1 MRSPRVSRRYGRPAA
16 ATGVALGLVAVA
28 GGIANASAA
37 CPPATVVGGTGTIF
51 MSQAYIDN
59 MAANDVVI
67 VAQRPIS
74 VTSENTFTTTIWN
87 LVDGAAAP
95 DLQACTGTIQL
106 DAGSLVTNSVTGA
119 QVLLNDIRLNLAT
132 DTIEYT
138 VSTPNGDVTIDG
150 LKLEGVQ
157 GGYVAGDYGSYS
169 ASEVFMTP
177 SASADLDQ
185 VLGTSAFLDTK
196 VFGAFTATFKLSAP
210 VAHPGLVYCG

>member
-1 MRSPRVSRRYGRPAA
+1 VSRRLWRPAA
-16 ATGVALGLVAVA
+16 ATGAALALVAAA

-37 CPPATVVGGTGTIF
+37 CPPPTVVSGTGTIF

-87 LVDGAAAP
+87 LADGAAAP
-95 DLQACTGTIQL
+95 DLRACTGTIQL

-119 QVLLNDIRLNLAT
+119 RILLDDIRLDLAT
-132 DTIEYT
+132 DTIDYT
-138 VSTPNGDVTIDG
+138 VATPNGEATIGG

-157 GGYVAGDYGSYS
+157 GGFVSGNYGSYS
-169 ASEVFMTP
+169 ASKVFMTP
-177 SASADLDQ
+177 TAAAALDS
-185 VLGTSAFLDTK
+185 VLGTNAFLDTK
-196 VFGAFTATFKLSAP
+196 VFGAFSATFKLSAP
-210 VAHPGLVYCG
+210 AAHPGLVYCG